1 MPDYLFLMES
11 RLRPE
16 QWQVILQMQQVAEAL
31 SLNLYLVGGAVRDL
45 IGGFPIED
53 LDFAVEGK
61 ALKLVREF
69 SRQKVRSNWQKEALQ
84 EAELEFPSGVLASV
98 GMTRTETYPKP
109 AAAPAI
115 APATILED
123 LRRRDFS
130 INAIGI
136 SLNPNS
142 RGLLLD
148 PTNGL
153 ADMEKKQLRVLN
165 PYSFLHDPIRLFRAV
180 RFRTRLKF
188 TWETKTA
195 AQFQN
200 AKESG
205 VLEKVSREGL
215 TQELRRIAREREPQ
229 EILKALEKENLLGV
243 ISPRLQGARLDLAVL
258 ARATK
263 TSQALAAAG
272 LPVRSFPLF
281 LHLLTRKLPSEDRT
295 RVLRKLEL
303 GKPEGEAV
311 RKIEEQRKK
320 LEKDIAGKAAS
331 KPTILYQL
339 LAASPPE
346 LLLLAQVEHPQKI
359 VQARIRTYLQRQL
372 PLRSKLP
379 EKELQE
385 MGVSPGSPLY
395 GKILEECFFAIL
407 AGKLRL
413 RSEQLKF
420 LKRAVQEQK

>member
-31 SLNLYLVGGAVRDL
+31 SLNLYLVGGVVRDL

-61 ALKLVREF
+61 TMKLVRDLTH
-69 SRQKVRSNWQKEALQ
+69 QKVRSAWQNATLQ
-84 EAELEFPSGVLASV
+84 EAELEFPSGALASV
-98 GMTRTETYPKP
+98 SMTRTETYLKP
-109 AAAPAI
+109 AAAPKI
-115 APATILED
+115 GPATILED

-130 INAIGI
+130 IHAIAI
-136 SLNPNS
+136 SLHPNS

-153 ADMEKKQLRVLN
+153 ADMEKKELRSLH
-165 PYSFLHDPIRLFRAV
+165 PYSFLRDPIRLLRAV

-188 TWETKTA
+188 VLETKTA

-205 VLEKVSREGL
+205 VLNKISGESL
-215 TQELRRIAREREPQ
+215 TQELRRIAQEREPE

-243 ISPRLQGARLDLAVL
+243 LSPRLQGARLDLTVM

-263 TSQALAAAG
+263 ASRALAAVG

-281 LHLLTRKLPSEDRT
+281 LHLLTRKLPAGDRT
-295 RVLRKLEL
+295 RAFRKLEL
-303 GKPEGEAV
+303 SRPEAEAV
-311 RKIEEQRKK
+311 RKMEEQSKRLQKE
-320 LEKDIAGKAAS
+320 LAS
-331 KPTILYQL
+331 KACEKPTTLYQL
-339 LAASPPE
+339 LIATPPE
-346 LLLLAQVEHPQKI
+346 LLLLAQVESAQQK
-359 VQARIRTYLQRQL
+359 VQSRTRTFLQRQL

-379 EKELQE
+379 EKDLQE
-385 MGVSPGSPLY
+385 MGVAPGSPRY
-395 GKILEECFFAIL
+395 RKILDDCFSAML
-407 AGKLRL
+407 TGRLRL

-420 LKRAVQEQK
+420 LKRAVQRQS